1 MYLPQKDNARSI
13 SNVKNGFTLI
23 EVMVVVLIIAL
34 IASFAM
40 ISYTSIRV
48 KSRDIRRVTSINTLH
63 TALNAYY
70 KDHGEYPA
78 IITPGQ
84 TFRNSTNTK
93 TYLDEVPFNPQ
104 PRTDH
109 NCPDSEFVYK
119 VSTDKQSYSLS
130 VCTGADNNPNKGK
143 LIYSTKEGIFHCG
156 DTITDRDGFTYKTVS
171 IGTQCWMAENLRTRT
186 LPNGS
191 CINTQKRCQGNPRNC
206 EKDINCPP
214 YLCIN
219 YNDTMSESTCSWLFN
234 GIEYS
239 SSSRADGLDCSST
252 TILQGTTAD
261 CDAGRTLYSPYEALQ
276 CQNSSAG
283 NGLGGCLAPTDT
295 DVMCCAKKPGTG
307 NDFGAKGEWRS
318 NQNVQGLCPDGWHI
332 PSDGEFST
340 LEIYLTDTPLDCNP
354 NRSLEDGFTPAWQ
367 CEGAGK
373 KLKAKNSDT
382 CPDCGESG
390 FNAQLIGSRMEE
402 NRDEWYSSCLTEPD
416 LYPPL
421 LPDRCRNIPGNHP
434 AYNYFPVRTLFR
446 DYGTIGTFITSNIGN
461 SSDLSGANAVIR
473 EVNSTTNK
481 VSRRGVNISY
491 GPAFSVRCIKD

>member
-1 MYLPQKDNARSI
+1 MYLPQKDNAKLI

-23 EVMVVVLIIAL
+23 EVMVVVLIIAI

-40 ISYTSIRV
+40 ISYTSVRV

-84 TFRNSTNTK
+84 IFRNSTNTK

-191 CINTQKRCQGNPRNC
+191 CINTQKRCQGKPRNC
-206 EKDINCPP
+206 EKDINCSPNS
-214 YLCIN
+214 CIN
-219 YNDTMSESTCSWLFN
+219 YNATMSESTCSWLSN

-239 SSSRADGLDCSST
+239 SSSRADGLDCIST
-252 TILQGTTAD
+252 GETVIPGMFNQGTTAD

-276 CQNSSAG
+276 CQNSSG
-283 NGLGGCLAPTDT
+283 GSGLGGCEATT
-295 DVMCCAKKPGTG
+295 NADVMCCAIKPGTG
-307 NDFGAKGEWRS
+307 NDSGVKGEWRS

-332 PSDGEFST
+332 PSDKEFST
-340 LEIYLTDTPLDCNP
+340 LEIYLTDTGVCNP
-354 NRSLEDGFTPAWQ
+354 NRTEGWECQ
-367 CEGAGK
+367 GAGE
-373 KLKAKNSDT
+373 KLKVNGS
-382 CPDCGESG
+382 SG
-390 FNAQLIGSRMEE
+390 FNAQLTGRRESGYNGDTE
-402 NRDEWYSSCLTEPD
+402 SSCLPAPSLPEP
-416 LYPPL
+416 
-421 LPDRCRNIPGNHP
+421 IPGRCV
-434 AYNYFPVRTLFR
+434 AYNYFPVRTLFKH
-446 DYGTIGTFITSNIGN
+446 YGTFATFITSNIGN
-461 SSDLSGANAVIR
+461 QVETDGATTIIR
-473 EVNSTTNK
+473 EVSLAEPG
-481 VSRRGVNISY
+481 VRRRGLNISY

>member
-13 SNVKNGFTLI
+13 SNLKNGFTLI

-171 IGTQCWMAENLRTRT
+171 IGSQCWMAENLKTRT
-186 LPNGS
+186 LPDGT
-191 CINTQKRCQGNPRNC
+191 CINTQKHCQGSPRIC
-206 EKDINCPP
+206 EKDINCMKNGAN
-214 YLCIN
+214 YSCIN
-219 YNDTMSESTCSWLFN
+219 YNPTMGESTCSWFFN
-234 GIEYS
+234 GIEYA
-239 SSSRADGLDCSST
+239 SSSRADGLDCIST
-252 TILQGTTAD
+252 TNLQGTKAD
-261 CDAGRTLYSPYEALQ
+261 CDAGRTLYTPYEALQ
-276 CQNSSAG
+276 CQNSSSG
-283 NGLGGCLAPTDT
+283 VDLGGCPAPTFT
-295 DVMCCAKKPGTG
+295 DVMCCAKKPGSG
-307 NDFGAKGEWRS
+307 SDLNAPGEWRS
-318 NQNVQGLCPDGWHI
+318 NKNVQGLCPEGWHI
-332 PSDGEFST
+332 PTDGEFST
-340 LEIYLTDTPLDCNP
+340 LEIYLSDSATCNP
-354 NRSLEDGFTPAWQ
+354 LRDNLYE
-367 CEGAGK
+367 CEGTGR
-373 KLKAKNSDT
+373 KLKAYNSVT
-382 CPDCGESG
+382 CPTCGESG
-390 FNAQLIGSRMEE
+390 FNAELTGRRRGGNEI
-402 NRDEWYSSCLTEPD
+402 YPTLSSCLPFPNLTSPIPENCAS
-416 LYPPL
+416 YPPF
-421 LPDRCRNIPGNHP
+421 PTNSIF
-434 AYNYFPVRTLFR
+434 AY
-446 DYGTIGTFITSNIGN
+446 YGSYTTFITANIGN
-461 SSDLSGANAVIR
+461 SEEINGATTIVR
-473 EVNSTTNK
+473 ELNSSNSI
-481 VSRRGVNISY
+481 SRRGQNISTGRAY
-491 GPAFSVRCIKD
+491 SVRCIKD